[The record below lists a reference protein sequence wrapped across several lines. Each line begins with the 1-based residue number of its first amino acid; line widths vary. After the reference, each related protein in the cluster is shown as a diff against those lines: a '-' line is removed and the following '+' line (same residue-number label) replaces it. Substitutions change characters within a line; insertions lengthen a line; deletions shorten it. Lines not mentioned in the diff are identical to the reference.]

1 MQQLLLSKVVM
12 THLLR
17 LLIDTQFRYANN
29 DRQLLAKR
37 MMNEMWELSEEYKKH
52 RYEFSAD
59 GCSDK
64 VDKMG
69 GVHITYAWEMGQR
82 SNDAAVKDAR
92 TKFRKEGCP

>member
-1 MQQLLLSKVVM
+1 
-12 THLLR
+12 
-17 LLIDTQFRYANN
+17 
-29 DRQLLAKR
+29 

-52 RYEFSAD
+52 RYEFSAG